1 MNTQSY
7 LVIALSADS
16 TDSNLP
22 VLILTGFTFSNYES
36 RKCFLLVLT

>member
-7 LVIALSADS
+7 LVMALSA
-16 TDSNLP
+16 DSNLP

-36 RKCFLLVLT
+36 RKYFLLVLT